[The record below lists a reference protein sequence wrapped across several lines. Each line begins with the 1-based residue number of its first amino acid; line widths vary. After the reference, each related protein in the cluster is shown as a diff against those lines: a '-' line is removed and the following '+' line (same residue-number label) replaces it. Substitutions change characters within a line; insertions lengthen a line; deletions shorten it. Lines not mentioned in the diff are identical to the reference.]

1 MRLVGCA
8 GGVVLVFTGVLRLVI
23 VTLLT
28 FSDTEGLRVKK
39 FVDLAL

>member
-1 MRLVGCA
+1 MRLVVFA
-8 GGVVLVFTGVLRLVI
+8 GGVVLVFTGVLGLVI

-39 FVDLAL
+39 IVDLAL